1 MVTAQQRREAAEL
14 LCEQGLSMRRSCAL
28 VRVSRNAVGYVSRR
42 PADTAVLVQ
51 IDQVRK
57 KHPCYGYRR
66 THAEMTNGEKGVL
79 NHKRVHRIWREN
91 GLQHP
96 ARKRRRR
103 GRKGNVP
110 LQSAYANHVWTYDF
124 VEDSTQD
131 GRKLRFLT
139 VVDEHTR
146 RGLAVEV
153 RRSFRSADVLD
164 VLERAFARF
173 GAPAYLRSD
182 NGSEF
187 IAYAVKTWLEKVGV
201 ATHYI
206 DPASPWQNA
215 FGESFNGT
223 LRREF
228 LNRELFASLPEARVL
243 TEGWLR
249 YYNIERRHTSL
260 GYRTPQNY
268 FALTAAATRDSG
280 ALPPNPQDLP
290 HGADPVM
297 KKNEA
302 KPAAPPRPTVFGPAA
317 ALRSLPSVALSSGRA
332 KTTIATFNESGQGKQ
347 K

>member
-1 MVTAQQRREAAEL
+1 VVTAQQRRESAVL
-14 LCEQGLSMRRSCAL
+14 LCERGLSMRRSCAL

-42 PADTAVLVQ
+42 PADTEVLAQ
-51 IDQVRK
+51 INGVRK
-57 KHPCYGYRR
+57 KHSCYGYRR
-66 THAEMTNGEKGVL
+66 THAEITHGEKGVL

-96 ARKRRRR
+96 TRKRRRR

-110 LQSAYANHVWTYDF
+110 LQAAYANHVWTYDF
-124 VEDSTQD
+124 VEDATQD

-139 VVDEHTR
+139 VIDEHTR

-153 RRSFRSADVLD
+153 RRSFRSTDVLD
-164 VLERAFARF
+164 VLERAFARL

-187 IAYAVKTWLEKVGV
+187 IAYAVKTWLERMGV

-228 LNRELFASLPEARVL
+228 LNRECFASLPEVRVL
-243 TEGWLR
+243 TESWLR
-249 YYNIERRHTSL
+249 YYNFERLHTAL
-260 GYRTPQNY
+260 GYRTPQDY
-268 FALTAAATRDSG
+268 FALTAVATHDSG

-290 HGADPVM
+290 HQADPVIE
-297 KKNEA
+297 KNEA
-302 KPAAPPRPTVFGPAA
+302 KRAASPHSTVFGPAT
-317 ALRSLPSVALSSGRA
+317 ALGSLPSVALSSGRV
-332 KTTIATFNESGQGKQ
+332 KTTIARGRESGQGK
-347 K
+347 